1 MSIENKMR
9 RNTDDAEQALKEM
22 MLKEEDVERRA
33 LIQVL
38 EMMTQSLKANSEAV
52 QIGNAMT
59 LKVGAALEAHITHFR
74 AYEASAAEK
83 ENQQAGA
90 LKVLN
95 RIVPW
100 ILGVCQVLVF
110 AAMAWVGAEILRT
123 RAQLGDLTKTVDAQI
138 LKSTLTGAAQ
148 EAEEVELKR
157 TLQQHMLE
165 GRKP

>member
-22 MLKEEDVERRA
+22 MLKEEDAKSRA

-38 EMMTQSLKANSEAV
+38 ETITQNLKANSEAV
-52 QIGNAMT
+52 QLGNTMT
-59 LKVGAALEAHITHFR
+59 LKVGAALEAHITHFKS
-74 AYEASAAEK
+74 YEAAAAEK

-110 AAMAWVGAEILRT
+110 SAMAWVGAEVLRT
-123 RAQLGDLTKTVDAQI
+123 RSQLADLTKTVDAHI
-138 LKSTLTGAAQ
+138 MKATLQYAAQ
-148 EAEEVELKR
+148 EVEEAELKR
-157 TLQQHMLE
+157 ALQQHMSE
-165 GRKP
+165 RGAP

>member
-1 MSIENKMR
+1 METRMR
-9 RNTDDAEQALKEM
+9 RSTDEAEQALKEM
-22 MLKEEDVERRA
+22 MLNEEDAKSRA

-38 EMMTQSLKANSEAV
+38 ETITQTLKANSEAV

-59 LKVGAALEAHITHFR
+59 LKVGAALEAHITHFKS
-74 AYEASAAEK
+74 YEAAAAEK

-110 AAMAWVGAEILRT
+110 SVVGWVGAEILRT
-123 RAQLGDLTKTVDAQI
+123 RDQVTELTKTVDEHI
-138 LKSTLTGAAQ
+138 TKTTLVSASQAA
-148 EAEEVELKR
+148 EALEIKR
-157 TLQQHMLE
+157 TLQRHLDE
-165 GRKP
+165 RGAP

>member
-1 MSIENKMR
+1 METKTR
-9 RNTDDAEQALKEM
+9 RSTDDAEQALKEM
-22 MLKEEDVERRA
+22 MLKEEDAKSRA

-38 EMMTQSLKANSEAV
+38 ETITQTLKANSEAV

-59 LKVGAALEAHITHFR
+59 LKVGAALEAHITHFKS
-74 AYEASAAEK
+74 YEAAAAEK

-110 AAMAWVGAEILRT
+110 SAVAWVGAEILRT
-123 RAQLGDLTKTVDAQI
+123 RSQLADLTKTVDAQI
-138 LKSTLTGAAQ
+138 LKSTLVSAAQ